1 MPAYKI
7 MIMGASYGSL
17 LASKMLFGG
26 HSVHLICLPAE
37 ADLINA
43 EGFRVRLPV
52 KGRKDQIELDSRK
65 LPGKV
70 TAGGAAGVNP
80 KDYDLI
86 GLAMQEPQYRSPGV
100 RELLD
105 AVATSRVPCMSIM
118 NMPPLP
124 YVKRIPGLDYDALK
138 PAYTDPTVWDN
149 FDPGALTLCSPD
161 PQAIRPPEEKVNV
174 LQVTLP
180 TNFKVAKSRVPTM
193 SIMNM
198 PPLPYVKRIPGLDY
212 EALKPAYTDPTVW
225 DNFDPAL
232 LTLCSPDPQAIR
244 PPDEKV
250 NVLMVTLPTNFKVA
264 KFDNEKG
271 NTILR
276 QLEQEIDAVRYDPGD
291 GAKIE
296 LPVKLRVHDSI
307 FVPLAKWSMLLAGNY
322 RCVTEDGMRTAQ
334 EAVHSDIETS
344 RSVYNFVF
352 DLCVKLGA
360 SPADLVPFEK
370 YAAAAQSLVRPASAA
385 RALQNGVPNIERA
398 DKLVQL
404 IAKQKGLS
412 HPAIDAQVALVDRRL
427 DQNRKKA
434 AA

>member
-1 MPAYKI
+1 MPYNI
-7 MIMGASYGSL
+7 LILGAAYGSL

-26 HSVHLICLPAE
+26 HYVNHVCLPAE

-52 KGRKDQIELDSRK
+52 KGRKDPVVLDTRN

-70 TAGGAAGVNP
+70 SASAPKEVNP

-105 AVATSRVPCMSIM
+105 A
-118 NMPPLP
+118 
-124 YVKRIPGLDYDALK
+124 
-138 PAYTDPTVWDN
+138 
-149 FDPGALTLCSPD
+149 
-161 PQAIRPPEEKVNV
+161 
-174 LQVTLP
+174 
-180 TNFKVAKSRVPTM
+180 VAKSRVPTM

-212 EALKPAYTDPTVW
+212 EALKAAYTDASVW
-225 DNFDPAL
+225 DNFDPAC

-271 NTILR
+271 NAILR
-276 QLEQEIDAVRYDPGD
+276 QLEQEIDAIRFDPGD
-291 GAKIE
+291 GSKIE
-296 LPVKLRVHDSI
+296 LPVKLRVHDSL

-322 RCVTEDGMRTAQ
+322 RCVTKDGMRTAQ

-352 DLCVKLGA
+352 DLCVRLGA
-360 SPADLVPFEK
+360 KPEDLVPFEK
-370 YAAAAQSLVRPASAA
+370 YAAAAQSLSRPASAA
-385 RALQNGVPNIERA
+385 RALQNGAQYIERA

-412 HPAIDAQVALVDRRL
+412 NPAIDAQVARVDERL
-427 DQNRKKA
+427 AANRKKA
-434 AA
+434 AAA